1 MGRIAEKGAAWW
13 KDSRGAGFVEYVVL
27 VGALA
32 LLAFGGYRLWASG
45 VEHKTLAQAQT
56 VRSLSSPSSPAGAA
70 DPGGGE
76 ASKATAGSVS
86 DQPDDAARNAEVE
99 SVAAF
104 DNSSSAETPGMPL
117 SVIVMFVLGVLL
129 LGGLVIATVA
139 RPRHT
144 AADAESAEPSQ

>member
-1 MGRIAEKGAAWW
+1 MGWIAKKSAGWW

-45 VEHKTLAQAQT
+45 VEHKTEAQAQT
-56 VRSLSSPSSPAGAA
+56 VRSLSSPAGAS

-76 ASKATAGSVS
+76 ASKASAGSVAE
-86 DQPDDAARNAEVE
+86 QPENVAGNAEVD

-104 DNSSSAETPGMPL
+104 DKSSSAETPGMSL

-129 LGGLVIATVA
+129 IGGLVIATLA